1 MKNALTPGHKLN
13 IADAFTLAR
22 IAGTLALVFLRPLS
36 AAFLWI
42 YALTGLT
49 DVLDGFIARRTHTAS
64 GFGARLDSAADLL
77 FYAAMLFRLFPLLRD
92 TLPTDILYAAAA
104 VLLLRAAAY
113 ITAAVKYRLFAS
125 LHTFLN
131 KLTGT
136 AVFLIP
142 FLLATAYAAEYC
154 RTVCV
159 LAAAASLEELL
170 IHLFRRDYRADVK
183 SFFQKT
189 HPRADI
195 TQK

>member
-1 MKNALTPGHKLN
+1 MKNDLTPRHKLN
-13 IADAFTLAR
+13 IADAVTLVR

-64 GFGARLDSAADLL
+64 GFGARLDSVADLL
-77 FYAAMLFRLFPLLRD
+77 FYALMLFRLFPILRD
-92 TLPTDILYAAAA
+92 ALPADILYAAAA

-125 LHTFLN
+125 LHTCLN
-131 KLTGT
+131 KLTGA
-136 AVFLIP
+136 AVFLLP
-142 FLLATAYAAEYC
+142 FLLTTAHAAEYC
-154 RTVCV
+154 RAVCV

-170 IHLFRRDYRADVK
+170 IHLLRRDYRADVR
-183 SFFQKT
+183 SIFQ
-189 HPRADI
+189 RA
-195 TQK
+195 

>member
-1 MKNALTPGHKLN
+1 MKNDLTPRHKLN
-13 IADAFTLAR
+13 IADAVTLVR

-64 GFGARLDSAADLL
+64 SFGARLDSVADLL
-77 FYAAMLFRLFPLLRD
+77 FYAVMLFRLFPNLLEV
-92 TLPTDILYAAAA
+92 LPADILYAAAA

-125 LHTFLN
+125 LHTYLN
-131 KLTGT
+131 KLTGA
-136 AVFLIP
+136 AVFLLP
-142 FLLATAYAAEYC
+142 FLLTTAHAAGYC
-154 RTVCV
+154 RAVCV

-170 IHLFRRDYRADVK
+170 IHLLRRDYRADVR
-183 SFFQKT
+183 SIFQ
-189 HPRADI
+189 RA
-195 TQK
+195 